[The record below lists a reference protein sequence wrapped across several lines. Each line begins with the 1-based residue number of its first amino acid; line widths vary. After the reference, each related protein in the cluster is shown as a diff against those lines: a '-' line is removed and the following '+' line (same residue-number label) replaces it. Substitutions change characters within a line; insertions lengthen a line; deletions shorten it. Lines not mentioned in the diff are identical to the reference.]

1 MANSR
6 RIPYF
11 VPSAV
16 MSHTTAFTP
25 SAIRTETAALWRLAW
40 PMLIGQLATVGM
52 GVADVAM
59 SGHASAE
66 ELAAVSLGASIWSIV
81 LVTVTGIMMA
91 INSVV
96 AHEVGAAQL
105 GRLPHIVRQAMWKAL
120 GVGLAGCLLAN
131 LATLVFDYLYL
142 APVVNAKASLFVH
155 LISSGMPAFA
165 AYRALYGYST
175 SINQTKPVMVIA
187 LGALLLNVLI
197 NWLLIYGHWGLPA
210 LGGIGCAIATS
221 VCMWLMLA
229 AMLVWIKYGAPY
241 RATYPFTHWE
251 WPHWPEIG
259 AMLRLGLP
267 IGVTYFAEVS
277 AFGVISLLVARYG
290 VVQVSAHQIA
300 LNFSS
305 VVFMVPLT
313 FGIALVTRVG
323 HAVGEGNPRRARFV
337 SWVGVGLSLSAAVVS
352 ALGITLFRHQIAQA
366 YTSDP
371 AVQQVCEQLLLFAAL
386 FQLSDAT
393 QVATSCAIRG
403 YKVTRQPM
411 LIQLLAFWG
420 FSLPLGYVLGLAP
433 AGFPWSPAAPMGAAG
448 FWIGLVLG
456 LTVAAVLLTWY
467 LNRLSLRRMRE
478 HAAQAT
484 PAPLKQMMG
493 NQP

>member
-1 MANSR
+1 M
-6 RIPYF
+6 P
-11 VPSAV
+11 
-16 MSHTTAFTP
+16 HTTAFTL
-25 SAIRTETAALWRLAW
+25 SAIRAEASALWRLAW
-40 PMLIGQLATVGM
+40 PMLVGQLATVGM

-81 LVTVTGIMMA
+81 LVTITGIMMA

-96 AHEVGAAQL
+96 AHEFGA
-105 GRLPHIVRQAMWKAL
+105 GRIGRVPHIVRQSMWKAL

-131 LATLVFDYLYL
+131 LATLVFDHLYL
-142 APVVNAKASLFVH
+142 SEEVNAKASLFVH
-155 LISSGMPAFA
+155 IISTGLPALA

-187 LGALLLNVLI
+187 LGALALNVLI
-197 NWLLIYGHWGLPA
+197 NWLLIYGHWGLPQM
-210 LGGIGCAIATS
+210 GGVGCAVATS
-221 VCMWLMLA
+221 ACMWLMLA
-229 AMLVWIKYGAPY
+229 AMLLWMRHAQAY

-277 AFGVISLLVARYG
+277 AFGIISLLVARYG

-323 HAVGEGNPRRARFV
+323 HAVGEGNPRKARFV
-337 SWVGVGLSLSAAVVS
+337 SWVGVAMALAAAVVS
-352 ALGITLFRHQIAQA
+352 AVGITLFRHQIVQA

-371 AVQQVCEQLLLFAAL
+371 AVQELCAQLLLFAAI
-386 FQLSDAT
+386 FQLSDAA

-403 YKVTRQPM
+403 YKVTRPPM

-420 FSLPLGYVLGLAP
+420 FSLPIGYVLGLAP
-433 AGFPWSPAAPMGAAG
+433 AGLAWAPAAPMAAAG

-467 LNRLSLRRMRE
+467 LNRLSLQRMRE
-478 HAAQAT
+478 AEPAAAVGRGAAAAT
-484 PAPLKQMMG
+484 
-493 NQP
+493 